1 MPALSLFRMT
11 QQHQSDPRI
20 LNRRSVER
28 DHRGLLDHLRSGMH
42 VLDIGCGTGSI
53 TAGIARLVMPDGV
66 VTGIDRDSA
75 LLDLARQDHAGV
87 TGLCFE
93 QQDVLN
99 LPYQSQFD
107 VVTAA
112 RVVQWIEDPPAAM
125 RSMKTAAKTGGMVVV
140 LDYNH
145 SENLW
150 EPEPPQ
156 AFRTFYKAFLDWR
169 ASNRWSNQVAAELPS
184 LFRDAGIEVLRIE
197 NSDETAVRGEP
208 GFEQAASIWADVAES
223 LGPNIVAQGYLTEA
237 QLEEAARLYREWVAD
252 GLEQQILCL
261 RTVSGTVRS

>member
-1 MPALSLFRMT
+1 MT

-28 DHRGLLDHLRSGMH
+28 DHRGLLDHLRAGMH

-53 TAGIARLVMPDGV
+53 TAGIARLVTPDGT
-66 VTGIDRDSA
+66 VTGIDRDAS
-75 LLDLARQDHAGV
+75 LLDIACREHADIP
-87 TGLCFE
+87 GLCFE
-93 QQDVLN
+93 QHDILS
-99 LPYQSQFD
+99 LPYQSHFD
-107 VVTAA
+107 IVTAA
-112 RVVQWIEDPPAAM
+112 RVVQWIDDPPAALRNM
-125 RSMKTAAKTGGMVVV
+125 KSAARSGGLVVV

-145 SENLW
+145 VENLW
-150 EPEPPQ
+150 EPEPPPP
-156 AFRTFYKAFLDWR
+156 FRAFYKAFLDWR
-169 ASNRWSNQVAAELPS
+169 ASNRWSNQIAAELPS

-197 NSDETAVRGEP
+197 NSDEVTVRGEP
-208 GFEQAASIWADVAES
+208 GFHQAASIWADVAES

-237 QLEEAARLYREWVAD
+237 QREEAARVYREWVAD